1 LTAFD
6 VRPIAIRLLALA
18 ALAAGASPAPSA
30 GLTFERKSLSVTAQ
44 PGQHVV
50 HADFPFRNDGD
61 RTVTI
66 TSLETS
72 CRCTSADC
80 SKKSYAPGEKD
91 AVGVDFAVGAQ
102 SGLVVQ
108 SVTVTTDGPELEP
121 FTLVLRVTIPDP
133 ANPKSSGPSL
143 RNDPLAVLH

>member
-1 LTAFD
+1 MGIRFLVLSAFLGA
-6 VRPIAIRLLALA
+6 VSPT
-18 ALAAGASPAPSA
+18 LAAGLSW
-30 GLTFERKSLSVTAQ
+30 ERQSIAVNAR
-44 PGQHVV
+44 PGEHVV
-50 HADFPFRNDGD
+50 HVDFPFRNAGD
-61 RTVTI
+61 KTVTI

-80 SKKSYAPGEKD
+80 SKKSYAPGERD

-121 FTLVLRVTIPDP
+121 FTLVLRITIPEP
-133 ANPKSSGPSL
+133 ANPK
-143 RNDPLAVLH
+143 